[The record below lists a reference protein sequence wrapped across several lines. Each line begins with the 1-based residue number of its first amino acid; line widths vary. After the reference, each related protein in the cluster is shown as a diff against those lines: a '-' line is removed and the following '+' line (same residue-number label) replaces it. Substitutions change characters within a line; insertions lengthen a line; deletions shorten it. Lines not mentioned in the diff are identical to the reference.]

1 MLVAGPAH
9 DVGHGK
15 KVGLEAELTD
25 QRQLMLKRLA
35 HRRWHAAGK
44 APQRALLGKRT
55 QPAGGGVAGGH
66 DLFGV
71 SVAQLVEREGAAR
84 GDGQRARQPI
94 CLMVHG
100 SAWIVPAE
108 LHQPLR
114 QDALLLKR
122 GQGQPA
128 ATALLTYLRSE
139 PARAIMRSHGYGF

>member
-1 MLVAGPAH
+1 
-9 DVGHGK
+9 
-15 KVGLEAELTD
+15 
-25 QRQLMLKRLA
+25 
-35 HRRWHAAGK
+35 
-44 APQRALLGKRT
+44 
-55 QPAGGGVAGGH
+55 
-66 DLFGV
+66 
-71 SVAQLVEREGAAR
+71 
-84 GDGQRARQPI
+84 
-94 CLMVHG
+94 MVHG